1 MALMITA
8 CSSNDIEQTAPQPS
22 NRAEGIPF
30 TATISIGES
39 ATTRALSEDAT
50 NNKIVTTWAAGE
62 KVALIHNDVIDVVEV
77 QSVSDGL
84 ATITGTLTGSPANN
98 DPVTI
103 IYPSSAADG
112 TTGNVKSDLLAA
124 QDGTLATIAEKYDVR
139 KGAGTLNVGATATLY
154 GNVSLTNQ
162 FAIFKFTTKNYD
174 ASADINVSPL
184 TITIGTQDYT
194 ITPTSPTN
202 VIYAVLPAVS
212 SQTVSFSGTVGSMP
226 YVYSKADV
234 LFDAGRYYQSMLTM
248 LPEGAIA
255 AKFTINASGDKVYFS
270 QGNLQAVIASGP
282 TDTYNYTAS
291 SWKFA
296 ENQWDYIGNA
306 AGNTSFAVG
315 STVDLFGWVG
325 TSASYNTYGLCTQ
338 SSSNNDYYGTK
349 KGSEGETLK
358 SEWGTLPITNGGN
371 AANSGWR
378 TLKGGNDSEW
388 KYLLSDRTTGGTV
401 FGTAAARYAH
411 AVINTD
417 AFGVRGLILFPDGV
431 DIASSEVTTPGTV
444 NAISDYATKCTSV
457 QWTALEAKGCV
468 FLPAAGYRLGA
479 SVSYAGE
486 EGDYWSSSPDD
497 SFVYGASCVYFDF
510 SHLKP
515 AAAEGGYRYCGFS
528 VRLVRAAE

>member
-77 QSVSDGL
+77 QSVSNGL
-84 ATITGTLTGSPANN
+84 ATLTGTLTGSPANN
-98 DPVTI
+98 DEVTI

-112 TTGNVKSDLLAA
+112 TTGNVKADLLAV

-248 LPEGAIA
+248 LPQGAIPG
-255 AKFTINASGDKVYFS
+255 KFTVNSSGKQVYFS
-270 QGNLQAVIASGP
+270 QGNLQATT
-282 TDTYNYTAS
+282 TDLGANWTWT
-291 SWKFA
+291 FA
-296 ENQWDYIGNA
+296 TNQWDYV
-306 AGNTSFAVG
+306 GNTAANNCINGNGTVSANG
-315 STVDLFGWVG
+315 TVDLFGWVG
-325 TSASYNTYGLCTQ
+325 ESNTTWTGAAQYGISNSSTTSHYGNVANE
-338 SSSNNDYYGTK
+338 S
-349 KGSEGETLK
+349 LK
-358 SEWGTLPITNGGN
+358 SDWGTLAITNGGN
-371 AANSGWR
+371 KVNSGWR
-378 TLKGGNDSEW
+378 TLRIDEW
-388 KYLLSDRTTGGTV
+388 QHLLFFRTSGSTVNGTEN
-401 FGTAAARYAH
+401 ARYIVAT
-411 AVINTD
+411 INS
-417 AFGVRGLILFPDGV
+417 VNGLIIFPDGV
-431 DIASSEVTTPGTV
+431 TISNSEATSWSEINYVVGGGW
-444 NAISDYATKCTSV
+444 NNSTKCTSA
-457 QWTALEAKGCV
+457 QWTALAAKGCV
-468 FLPAAGYRLGA
+468 FLPTAGIRAGSSGA
-479 SVSYAGE
+479 DILSPEFG
-486 EGDYWSSSPDD
+486 GYWSSSTSDNQSRSYNILFRYNYLDTETGD
-497 SFVYGASCVYFDF
+497 SRQRG
-510 SHLKP
+510 H
-515 AAAEGGYRYCGFS
+515 S
-528 VRLVRAAE
+528 VRLVFDAE